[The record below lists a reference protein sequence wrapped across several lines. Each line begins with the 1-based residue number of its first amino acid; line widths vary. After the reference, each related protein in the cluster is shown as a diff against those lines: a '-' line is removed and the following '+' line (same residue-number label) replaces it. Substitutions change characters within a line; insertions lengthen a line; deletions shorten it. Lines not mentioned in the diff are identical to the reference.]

1 VGTLSLQQ
9 LIMKVLVGSRN
20 PVKVE
25 ATKVAFALFFD
36 AVEVIAF
43 EVSSGVSAQP
53 VEDETFEGAEH
64 RADTLIVLNDEQNLH
79 AQFFVGIEGGIKK
92 LRQRWF
98 AFGALCVIDDCGRRG
113 YGTTPF
119 FELPNSVSAELMKG
133 TDVEL
138 GDVMDRVTGKENTKQ
153 KQGAVGFFTRGVMSR
168 KEYYV
173 AGLTAALIPFLNA
186 DLYFR

>member
-1 VGTLSLQQ
+1 
-9 LIMKVLVGSRN
+9 MNVLVGSRN
-20 PVKVE
+20 PVKVK
-25 ATKVAFALFFD
+25 ATKEAFAQFFD
-36 AVEVIAF
+36 AVEVLAL
-43 EVSSGVSAQP
+43 EVSSNVSAQP
-53 VEDETFEGAEH
+53 IEDETFEGAEH
-64 RADTLIVLNDEQNLH
+64 RAERLKALNTKQNLD

-98 AFGALCVIDDCGRRG
+98 AFGVICILDAHGRSG

-119 FELPNSVSAELMKG
+119 FELPNSISSELMKEEN
-133 TDVEL
+133 VEL
-138 GDVMDRVTGKENTKQ
+138 GDVMDRVTGEKNTKQ

-173 AGLTAALIPFLNA
+173 AGLTVALIPFLNA

>member
-1 VGTLSLQQ
+1 
-9 LIMKVLVGSRN
+9 MKVLVGSRN

-64 RADTLIVLNDEQNLH
+64 RAEKLRALNNEQNLH

-98 AFGALCVIDDCGRRG
+98 AFGATCILDAHGRRG

-119 FELPNSVSAELMKG
+119 FELPNSVSAELVKG
-133 TDVEL
+133 TGVEL
-138 GDVMDRVTGKENTKQ
+138 GDVMDRVTGEKNTKQ
-153 KQGAVGFFTRGVMSR
+153 NQGAVGFFTRGVMSR

-173 AGLTAALIPFLNA
+173 AGLTVALIPFLNA
-186 DLYFR
+186 DLYFP